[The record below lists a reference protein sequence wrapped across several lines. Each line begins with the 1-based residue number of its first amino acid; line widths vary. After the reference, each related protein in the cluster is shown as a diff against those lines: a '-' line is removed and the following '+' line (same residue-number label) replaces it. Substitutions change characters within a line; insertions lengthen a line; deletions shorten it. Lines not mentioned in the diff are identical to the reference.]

1 MYIIHSSLI
10 IQCTIVIHYYPQSF
24 QTQLRNVDGVNG
36 FKLVNNNL
44 YASISSQFAI
54 ITQFLLELFAVYEGR
69 LFHLF
74 FSNTVNYTIDF
85 LNGFSS
91 RILYSVLHPG
101 MVYSRALVATLVKI
115 NPNSLHS
122 EWKSSDILE
131 NPHLVRALSC
141 QRSMVIHGQFSLLK
155 STLFLTCLKLHY
167 TTNIG
172 ISLDRPEDSH
182 AVSRMVRICWDLK
195 KVQFNFVLL
204 TGIYSDF

>member
-1 MYIIHSSLI
+1 MIAAIRMREAKSRATLKI
-10 IQCTIVIHYYPQSF
+10 IQSLFGLLQFVSTVAP
-24 QTQLRNVDGVNG
+24 TA
-36 FKLVNNNL
+36 KL
-44 YASISSQFAI
+44 F
-54 ITQFLLELFAVYEGR
+54 
-69 LFHLF
+69 
-74 FSNTVNYTIDF
+74 
-85 LNGFSS
+85 
-91 RILYSVLHPG
+91 
-101 MVYSRALVATLVKI
+101 TLVES

-141 QRSMVIHGQFSLLK
+141 QISLLK

-172 ISLDRPEDSH
+172 ISLERPEDSH
-182 AVSRMVRICWDLK
+182 AVSRRVRISWDLK